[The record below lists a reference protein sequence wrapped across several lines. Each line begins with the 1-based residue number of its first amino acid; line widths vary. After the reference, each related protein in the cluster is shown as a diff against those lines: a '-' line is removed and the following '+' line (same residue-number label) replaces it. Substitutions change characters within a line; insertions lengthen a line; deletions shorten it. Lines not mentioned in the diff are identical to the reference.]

1 MLLTDSALKPWL
13 APYAQWD
20 SYLHYGAAAFGA
32 LFVILL
38 GSLLARRQL
47 KQRHAAPADAAESE
61 GR

>member
-1 MLLTDSALKPWL
+1 MAD
-13 APYAQWD
+13 AQWD